1 MLEKKLVSV
10 IVPVYN
16 VEKYIRQCL
25 ESVINQTLKDIEII
39 IVNDGTK
46 DSSMKVVEEYLPDKR
61 IKIINKENGGLSS
74 ARNAG
79 MREAQG
85 KYICFIDSD
94 DFIDSSMMEEL
105 YNKIEKTNSDVVESG
120 ILLYDNKTHKVEERK
135 NKKYNFVEK
144 GSYLWGKWRNK
155 FNKKHLYNS
164 SL

>member
-1 MLEKKLVSV
+1 MKVSIV
-10 IVPVYN
+10 IPVYN

-46 DSSMKVVEEYLPDKR
+46 DSSMKIAEEYLSDKR

-79 MREAQG
+79 MRIAQG

-94 DFIDSSMMEEL
+94 DFIEKNMMEEL
-105 YNKIEKTNSDVVESG
+105 YIAIEKT
-120 ILLYDNKTHKVEERK
+120 IRWYLDNQEWMKNVTNEEHKK
-135 NKKYNFVEK
+135 CSNI
-144 GSYLWGKWRNK
+144 
-155 FNKKHLYNS
+155 
-164 SL
+164 